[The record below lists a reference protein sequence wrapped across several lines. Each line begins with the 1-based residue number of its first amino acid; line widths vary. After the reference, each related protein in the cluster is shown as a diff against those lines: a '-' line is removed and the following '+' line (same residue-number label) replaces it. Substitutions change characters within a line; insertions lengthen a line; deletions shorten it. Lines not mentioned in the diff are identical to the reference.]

1 MAIAVRRA
9 GYSSLISLVVLS
21 AAATRAQQPSS
32 APASA
37 PAAAAQS
44 ITARV
49 IDVKG
54 DVKYAPLDSKEY
66 KPCKVGDEYP
76 EMTKILTGINSS
88 VKFQIGDEEPYT
100 AMVIDRVSKVTLS
113 ELAKTGDSKR
123 VRVGVANGSIRAGVA
138 EGGLKSDFTV
148 DSPVA
153 TLSKKG
159 TWGFGLYY
167 ERDTDSFEVSLLDQG
182 LVEAFNK
189 VTGGKRIVLPR
200 ELVTE
205 TMKRWLDQVQTVRNV
220 AIADIL
226 GQDDMTVAFNKF
238 RSDGLG
244 VLNPGAGSSVFD
256 LSNSQARQDFAN
268 LIRRTLPNN
277 LASIDVNDLIITRR
291 AEGFFGTGRGDQL
304 IPLIIE
310 QNSPLTQRGAARP
323 GEYRFRRDALEGWL
337 QQHGGK

>member
-1 MAIAVRRA
+1 MSMPVRCA
-9 GYSSLISLVVLS
+9 GIFTLPSLLIFST
-21 AAATRAQQPSS
+21 AALAQQ
-32 APASA
+32 PASA
-37 PAAAAQS
+37 PGVEPAAGAQA
-44 ITARV
+44 IVARV

-54 DVKYAPLDSKEY
+54 DVKHAPLDSKEY
-66 KPCKVGDEYP
+66 KPCAVGDEYP

-88 VKFQIGDEEPYT
+88 VKLQIGDEEPYT

-113 ELAKTGDSKR
+113 ELTRTSDSKR

-167 ERDTDSFEVSLLDQG
+167 ERDTDSFEISLLDQG

-226 GQDDMTVAFNKF
+226 GQEDMTVAFNKF

-244 VLNPGAGSSVFD
+244 VLDPGSGSSVFN

-268 LIRRTLPNN
+268 LIRRSLPNN
-277 LASIDVNDLIITRR
+277 LASIDVNDLILARR

-304 IPLIIE
+304 IPLLIE

-323 GEYRFRRDALEGWL
+323 GQYLFRRDALEAWMK
-337 QQHGGK
+337 QHGR